1 MRLDL
6 HSHSLASHD
15 CDTPLEL
22 IAPACKVA
30 GIDVLAV
37 TDHNEIWGALEL
49 AKHSTPDLQ
58 IIVGE
63 EVYTSEGEIIGL
75 FLTELIPRGLTP
87 EETVERIHAQGG
99 IALLPHGFDPLKP
112 SRLTP
117 AARARVA
124 GQLDVIEGL
133 NGHVS
138 WTGWN
143 AQAVLW
149 GNLNGKTLSAGS
161 DAHRAKDLGSV
172 YVETPTRTIATPKD
186 LLEALRTGNLQGR
199 WRNPIFSF
207 FKERLFKQRAQSQ
220 TDSV

>member
-6 HSHSLASHD
+6 HSHSLASYD

-49 AKHSTPDLQ
+49 AEHTTPDLQ

-63 EVYTSEGEIIGL
+63 EVYTTEGEIIGL

-87 EETVERIHAQGG
+87 EQTLERIHAQGG

-124 GQLDVIEGL
+124 AQLEIIEGL

-143 AQAVLW
+143 TQAALW
-149 GNLNGKTLSAGS
+149 GNLNGKPLSAGS

-172 YVETPTRTIATPKD
+172 YVETPTRTINGPAD
-186 LLEALRTGNLQGR
+186 LLEALKNGNLHGR
-199 WRNPIFSF
+199 WRNPVVSF
-207 FKERLFKQRAQSQ
+207 IKERLFRQRVPSSQ
-220 TDSV
+220 P

>member
-37 TDHNEIWGALEL
+37 TDHNEIWAALEL
-49 AKHSTPDLQ
+49 AKHSTPELK

-63 EVYTSEGEIIGL
+63 EIYTTEGEIIGL

-87 EETVERIHAQGG
+87 EATVERIHAQGG

-117 AARARVA
+117 KARARVA
-124 GQLDVIEGL
+124 AQLEVIEGL

-143 AQAVLW
+143 AQAALW
-149 GNLNGKTLSAGS
+149 GNLNGKPLSAGS

-172 YVETPTRTIATPKD
+172 YVETPTRTIDGPND
-186 LLEALRTGNLQGR
+186 LLEALKVGNLHGR
-199 WRNPIFSF
+199 WRNPVMSF
-207 FKERLFKQRAQSQ
+207 FKERLFRQHVPQSQ
-220 TDSV
+220 P

>member
-49 AKHSTPDLQ
+49 AKHATPDLQ

-87 EETVERIHAQGG
+87 EATVERIHAQGG

-117 AARARVA
+117 AARARVS

-149 GNLNGKTLSAGS
+149 GNLNGKPLSAGS

-172 YVETPTRTIATPKD
+172 YVETPTRTIATPND

-199 WRNPIFSF
+199 WRNPVFSF
-207 FKERLFKQRAQSQ
+207 FKERLFKQRVRSQ

>member
-37 TDHNEIWGALEL
+37 TDHNEIWAALEL
-49 AKHSTPDLQ
+49 AEHASSDLQ

-87 EETVERIHAQGG
+87 EATVERIHAQGG

-124 GQLDVIEGL
+124 NQLEVIEGL

-143 AQAVLW
+143 TQAALW
-149 GNLNGKTLSAGS
+149 GYVNAKPLSAGS

-172 YVETPTRTIATPKD
+172 YVETLTRTIATPSD
-186 LLEALRTGNLQGR
+186 LLEALKVGTLHGR
-199 WRNPIFSF
+199 WRNPVLSF
-207 FKERLFKQRAQSQ
+207 FKERLLKQR
-220 TDSV
+220 VP

>member
-22 IAPACKVA
+22 IGPACKVA

-49 AKHSTPDLQ
+49 AEHAGPDLQ
-58 IIVGE
+58 VIVGE
-63 EVYTSEGEIIGL
+63 EVYTTEGEIIGL
-75 FLTELIPRGLTP
+75 FLQELIPRGLTP
-87 EETVERIHAQGG
+87 EATVERIHAQGG

-117 AARARVA
+117 AARARVSD
-124 GQLDVIEGL
+124 QLEIIEGL

-143 AQAVLW
+143 TQAVLW
-149 GNLNGKTLSAGS
+149 GNLNGKLLSAGS

-172 YVETPTRTIATPKD
+172 YVETPTRVINGPAD
-186 LLEALRTGNLQGR
+186 LLEALKVGNLQGR
-199 WRNPIFSF
+199 WRNPVLSF
-207 FKERLFKQRAQSQ
+207 FKERLFKQRVSAQP
-220 TDSV
+220 

>member
-6 HSHSLASHD
+6 HSHSMASHD

-49 AKHSTPDLQ
+49 AQHSTPGLQ

-63 EVYTSEGEIIGL
+63 EVYTTEGEIIGL
-75 FLTELIPRGLTP
+75 FLNEVIPRGLTP
-87 EETVERIHAQGG
+87 EQTVERIHAQGG

-117 AARARVA
+117 KARARVA
-124 GQLDVIEGL
+124 DRLEVIEGL
-133 NGHVS
+133 NGHLS
-138 WTGWN
+138 WGGWN
-143 AQAVLW
+143 TQAALW
-149 GNLNGKTLSAGS
+149 GNLNGKPLSAGS

-172 YVETPTRTIATPKD
+172 YVETPTRTIVTPAD
-186 LLEALRTGNLQGR
+186 LLEALKVGHLHGR
-199 WRNPIFSF
+199 LRNPVLSF
-207 FKERLFKQRAQSQ
+207 FKERLLRQRAPSQ
-220 TDSV
+220 P